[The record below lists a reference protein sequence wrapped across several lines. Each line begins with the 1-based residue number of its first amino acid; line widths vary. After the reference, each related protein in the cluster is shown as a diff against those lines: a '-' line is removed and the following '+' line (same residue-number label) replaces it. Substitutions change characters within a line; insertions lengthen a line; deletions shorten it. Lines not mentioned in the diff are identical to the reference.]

1 MNVLA
6 ILKDF
11 TFRCKSVFE
20 NTTTK
25 MSKRFLNWLV
35 LTIRTVA
42 LIPGKVNFTRLS
54 RYGGRTAKTFASNF
68 KASVDWIK
76 VNSGI
81 ARDSIGC
88 GDDIAIAI
96 DPSFISKS
104 GRLTYGIGRFWS
116 GVAQRVKRGLEIMAV
131 GAISLSKHTCV
142 MLGAI
147 QSPNFKTL
155 ETERGM
161 SMLDWY
167 ISLVRSKADEL
178 LSLTDILVADAFFS
192 KYEFINEVVAMGF
205 RFVGRLRSNS
215 YLKYLAIPDPSAPP
229 RRGRKKMYGEK
240 VDFSSLDM
248 SVFTSFIYEDSKGI
262 KTECHTAVVHSR
274 AMKRDI
280 RIVVCPVEN
289 GEPVVYFSTD
299 TEMAPE
305 RIIGF
310 YRTRFQIEFGIR
322 DAKQFTGLQ
331 SQQTRDKERL
341 DFAFNLSFT
350 TLNVCKEVIRED
362 YPNLSVAQ
370 FKRLMFES
378 YLASTII
385 STYGKSPH
393 LKIIQKINQRLAQLA
408 A

>member
-11 TFRCKSVFE
+11 TCRCKSVFG

-25 MSKRFLNWLV
+25 MSKRFLNWLI

-42 LIPGKVNFTRLS
+42 LIPGKINFTRLS

-68 KASVDWIK
+68 KASVDWMR
-76 VNSGI
+76 VNMGI
-81 ARDSIGC
+81 ARESIGD

-96 DPSFISKS
+96 DPSFISKA

-116 GVAQRVKRGLEIMAV
+116 GVAQRVKRGLEIMAI
-131 GAISLSKHTCV
+131 GAISLGKRTCV

-147 QSPNFKTL
+147 QSPNFRTL
-155 ETERGM
+155 ESEKDM

-178 LSLTDILVADAFFS
+178 LSLTDIMVADAFFS
-192 KYEFINEVVAMGF
+192 KYKFVNEVVAMGF

-215 YLKYLAIPDPSAPP
+215 YLRYPAIPDPSAPR
-229 RRGRKKMYGEK
+229 RRGRRKMYGEK

-262 KTECHTAVVHSR
+262 KTQCYTAVVNSR
-274 AMKRDI
+274 ALKRNI

-289 GEPVVYFSTD
+289 GEYLVYFSTD
-299 TEMAPE
+299 TGMAPE

-331 SQQTRDKERL
+331 SQQTRDKDRL

-350 TLNVCKEVIRED
+350 TLNVCKEVIRKD
-362 YPNLSVAQ
+362 YPDLSVPQ